1 MATSEPR
8 QVLQWEIHKKLLQ
21 LNASQLYQL
30 AATLDNEDDAELS
43 KLSEPGLF
51 YHISDYI
58 KSEKLQDLEDAGMS
72 RLLHLQD
79 TVNEMTA
86 TNPSAHSRSSSPTDI
101 PVPPMHTTGNEDT
114 DSHTPPTHHVS
125 VNTGGL
131 KTHIDQVVR
140 ITDVTALLPRREF
153 KIQGGQISD
162 SGSEISYTHI
172 GKQIDEAIE
181 NGITESEIVRAVLR
195 VTKGGLFKEYLTNKD
210 HFTVIELKKVLR
222 THIRDKS
229 SRELLQ
235 ELSNTKQQDRET
247 PQQFVYRIMA
257 LRERVL
263 LAAEQN
269 DIDFSYDKKLVQGVF
284 LHTLYQGLSEK
295 NNNIRHD
302 LKPYLAIPQ
311 VSDETILE
319 QITRLT
325 SEEAERAKR
334 FLSSTKGRPVTVS
347 AAQHPGDA
355 MISSPAQ
362 PSIVSEVR
370 ANAVAITEL
379 SAQVSALTKNLEKC
393 IPYKPDRSNVPPM
406 VASTVQSQRTSR
418 NGKCQECQQ
427 NGYDSCSHCFRCGQ
441 SGHRAVGCLNRSGSG
456 NGRRSWERDGL

>member
-229 SRELLQ
+229 SR
-235 ELSNTKQQDRET
+235 
-247 PQQFVYRIMA
+247 V
-257 LRERVL
+257 V
-263 LAAEQN
+263 
-269 DIDFSYDKKLVQGVF
+269 
-284 LHTLYQGLSEK
+284 
-295 NNNIRHD
+295 
-302 LKPYLAIPQ
+302 
-311 VSDETILE
+311 
-319 QITRLT
+319 
-325 SEEAERAKR
+325 
-334 FLSSTKGRPVTVS
+334 
-347 AAQHPGDA
+347 PG
-355 MISSPAQ
+355 
-362 PSIVSEVR
+362 
-370 ANAVAITEL
+370 TE
-379 SAQVSALTKNLEKC
+379 
-393 IPYKPDRSNVPPM
+393 
-406 VASTVQSQRTSR
+406 
-418 NGKCQECQQ
+418 
-427 NGYDSCSHCFRCGQ
+427 
-441 SGHRAVGCLNRSGSG
+441 
-456 NGRRSWERDGL
+456 